1 MPATNQGPIPLNI
14 FDRILFTCYLNPS
27 CAADG
32 IGNGHSTASYINT
45 MYLGKLVD
53 QRIVADMIFDLKT
66 TFYVH
71 FYAEQ
76 NHGAKFATYLPRGS
90 CRLYDVKFLC
100 QLGQKRFAV
109 SVPDIETILSRE
121 DQLPIRAIFG
131 KSLL

>member
-1 MPATNQGPIPLNI
+1 M
-14 FDRILFTCYLNPS
+14 
-27 CAADG
+27 
-32 IGNGHSTASYINT
+32 
-45 MYLGKLVD
+45 D
-53 QRIVADMIFDLKT
+53 QKIVAGMIFDVIT
-66 TFYVH
+66 TFYVY

-90 CRLYDVKFLC
+90 CRLYDVKLLC